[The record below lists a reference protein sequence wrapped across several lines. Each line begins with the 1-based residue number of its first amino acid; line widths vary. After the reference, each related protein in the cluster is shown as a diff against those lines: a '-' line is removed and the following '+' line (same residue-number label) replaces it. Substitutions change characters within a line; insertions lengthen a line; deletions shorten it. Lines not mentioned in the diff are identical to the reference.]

1 MSKLIIYHGSK
12 NVIEKPI
19 FGIGKKT
26 NDFGLGF
33 YCTKDINMAKEWAV
47 SPLEDGYSNMY
58 EIDTKYLKLLNLNS
72 PEYNILN
79 WIAVLVLNRAF
90 DLKTPI
96 ARRARQYLIDNYSVN
111 VNAYDIIIGYRADDA
126 YFDYAEAFLNNTISV
141 NQLALAMKL
150 GKLGEQIVIKSEYA
164 FSLLKFKGFEN
175 VKTSDY
181 YDMRKKRNEEANK
194 RYLEILE
201 EDDNNNSLFIR
212 DIMNGGVKNDDPR
225 IPKNIS

>member
-1 MSKLIIYHGSK
+1 M
-12 NVIEKPI
+12 
-19 FGIGKKT
+19 
-26 NDFGLGF
+26 
-33 YCTKDINMAKEWAV
+33 
-47 SPLEDGYSNMY
+47 
-58 EIDTKYLKLLNLNS
+58 
-72 PEYNILN
+72 
-79 WIAVLVLNRAF
+79 
-90 DLKTPI
+90 KTPI